1 MNRHTHHRQHGF
13 VLITGLIFL
22 VIITLLALSS
32 MNTTTLQEKLASNL
46 REQSRATEA
55 SEAVLRQGEALVGDF
70 DEYRPSGQQYTFD
83 PTPGDESNGDEID
96 WHLWQEGELVPSGHP
111 RDFLERALWVDDPQ
125 DDTDPVPHAVDKN
138 DFDAGLSGDPQYFVE
153 EMQNFE
159 PRNLSPETR
168 AKAQGRFLY
177 RVTGRAEGGKPSAVA
192 VTQSL
197 YMKRY

>member
-1 MNRHTHHRQHGF
+1 MTMNERHNQRGF

-55 SEAVLRQGEALVGDF
+55 SEAVLRRGERLVADF
-70 DEYRPSGQQYTFD
+70 GEYQPSGQDYTFD
-83 PTPGDESNGDEID
+83 PTPANGGSGDEID
-96 WHLWQEGELVPSGHP
+96 WHLWREGQLVPLDNP
-111 RDFLERALWVDDPQ
+111 TEFVERDLWIDDPQ
-125 DDTDPVPHAVDKN
+125 DDTDPVPQTLTGG
-138 DFDAGLSGDPQYFVE
+138 FDPGLSIAPQYFVE
-153 EMQNFE
+153 EMQDFQ
-159 PRNLSPETR
+159 PRDLSPETR
-168 AKAQGRFLY
+168 AKAQGRFMY
-177 RVTGRAEGGKPSAVA
+177 RITGRAEGGKPSAIA